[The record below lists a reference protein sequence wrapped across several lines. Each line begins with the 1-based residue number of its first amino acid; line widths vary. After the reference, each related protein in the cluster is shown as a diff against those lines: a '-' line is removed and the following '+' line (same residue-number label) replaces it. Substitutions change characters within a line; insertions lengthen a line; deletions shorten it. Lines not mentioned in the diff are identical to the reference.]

1 MKKLLLILFI
11 VLCFCLVACADAQ
24 TPESTTTTTESTSAV
39 ATTTVT
45 TTETTT
51 ATTETT
57 TATTETT
64 TATTET
70 TTETTTAEPPVG
82 PPIPESFIEFDANGR
97 PILSPEDK
105 SCFQLVTR
113 EIKAEDIKALIEEK
127 ASLQTFCEKLPLQ
140 CIREYKFLY
149 HDSCGYLVPVNTD
162 QGWGIIQFADE
173 LDDSGYFHTFVV
185 EDKDKSSADFIK
197 ILNEEISYD
206 DLCKLGYKG
215 TILFSSIGWYALR
228 VRYVFDDGTM
238 VDVDWPYASPTA
250 YSINKL

>member
-11 VLCFCLVACADAQ
+11 VLCFCLAACAEAQ
-24 TPESTTTTTESTSAV
+24 TAESTTTTESTTV
-39 ATTTVT
+39 ATTVT
-45 TTETTT
+45 TTK
-51 ATTETT
+51 
-57 TATTETT
+57 TT

-70 TTETTTAEPPVG
+70 TTETTTTEPKVD
-82 PPIPESFIEFDANGR
+82 PIPESFIEFDANGR

-105 SCFQLVTR
+105 SCFDLVTR

-162 QGWGIIQFADE
+162 KGWGIIQFADE
-173 LDDSGYFHTFVV
+173 FDDSGDFRTFVV

-197 ILNEEISYD
+197 ILNEKISYD
-206 DLCKLGYKG
+206 DICKLGYKG
-215 TILFSSIGWYALR
+215 TILSSSIGWYALR

-238 VDVDWPYASPTA
+238 VDVDWPYASPTQ

>member
-24 TPESTTTTTESTSAV
+24 TAESTTTTTESTSAV
-39 ATTTVT
+39 ATTVT

-51 ATTETT
+51 E
-57 TATTETT
+57 
-64 TATTET
+64 TTET
-70 TTETTTAEPPVG
+70 TTETTTTETKVD
-82 PPIPESFIEFDANGR
+82 PIPESFIEFDSNGR

-105 SCFQLVTR
+105 SCFDLVTR

-127 ASLQTFCEKLPLQ
+127 ASLQTFCAKLPLQ

-162 QGWGIIQFADE
+162 KGWGIIQFADE
-173 LDDSGYFHTFVV
+173 FDARGDFRTFVV

-206 DLCKLGYKG
+206 DICKLGYKG
-215 TILFSSIGWYALR
+215 TILSSSIGWYALR

-238 VDVDWPYASPTA
+238 VDVDWPYASPTQ